1 MHDSIFCRVV
11 LCSVLQLQRNIL
23 ATCPRV
29 TRFKIDWAD
38 MEMGEGSC
46 ENVAPPANTE
56 SESNHM
62 MDSSEPVVNKPAF
75 AGGVRE
81 DSVGGI
87 PGTGSAAPVGLLS
100 DSNQMMTD

>member
-1 MHDSIFCRVV
+1 MFI
-11 LCSVLQLQRNIL
+11 LQLQRNIL

-38 MEMGEGSC
+38 METGEGSC
-46 ENVAPPANTE
+46 ENMAPSANTE

-62 MDSSEPVVNKPAF
+62 MDSSEPVVNKLAF

-87 PGTGSAAPVGLLS
+87 PATASAAPLSMLS
-100 DSNQMMTD
+100 DSNHMITD